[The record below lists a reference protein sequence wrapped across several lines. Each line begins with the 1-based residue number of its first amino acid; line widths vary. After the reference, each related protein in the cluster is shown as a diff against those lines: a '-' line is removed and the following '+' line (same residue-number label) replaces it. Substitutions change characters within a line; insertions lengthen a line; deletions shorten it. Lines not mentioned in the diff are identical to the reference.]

1 MYVSVSSLRGGLCR
15 FGEAWAAL
23 VGLWAEKLLT
33 YLLSVS
39 HRQRPSRHR
48 PPAIDKVMCVGVRS
62 HTIRL
67 IKSVLL

>member
-33 YLLSVS
+33 YLLSPTTAFSTPSTS
-39 HRQRPSRHR
+39 HR
-48 PPAIDKVMCVGVRS
+48 
-62 HTIRL
+62 
-67 IKSVLL
+67 